1 MPTKVSAN
9 TKLKKLKTN
18 KDVLQLEK
26 KSSTINTL
34 NNKIIKIDAHVFKK
48 KKKTKQ
54 KKQKE
59 SHTVVRPNKN
69 KKTKQQQSRTVVS
82 TQ

>member
-1 MPTKVSAN
+1 MYMPTKVSAN

-34 NNKIIKIDAHVFKK
+34 NNKIIKIDAHVHVFKK
-48 KKKTKQ
+48 KKKN
-54 KKQKE
+54 KE
-59 SHTVVRPNKN
+59 KSY
-69 KKTKQQQSRTVVS
+69 SS
-82 TQ
+82 TTQ